1 MPKMMIAIGLGKPGK
16 SEELSE
22 YEQGAQDMRDKA
34 CALAEMFESG
44 KRPSKKLSKL
54 IDALPLD
61 ERDEGP
67 SSRPSGAG
75 VNANEA
81 YDEEDED

>member
-16 SEELSE
+16 GDEEMSE
-22 YEQGAQDMRDKA
+22 YEMGARDMRDKA

-61 ERDEGP
+61 ERDQEEGP
-67 SSRPSGAG
+67 ASKPSGAG
-75 VNANEA
+75 YVG
-81 YDEEDED
+81 DEEDED